1 MSEPKELV
9 LENDLKEAMKQ
20 KNEVK
25 LSVLR
30 MVKAAMIN
38 LKIEKKVEKLDDDD
52 VLRVLAKEIK
62 QHRDSID
69 GFSKGNRED
78 LVAKEKQE
86 LAILEAYMPK
96 QMAPEELLAIIRQV
110 IKDTGATSPADMGK
124 VIKAVME
131 KTKGAAEGKTVSQ
144 LVGHEL
150 TKK

>member
-1 MSEPKELV
+1 
-9 LENDLKEAMKQ
+9 
-20 KNEVK
+20 
-25 LSVLR
+25 
-30 MVKAAMIN
+30 
-38 LKIEKKVEKLDDDD
+38 
-52 VLRVLAKEIK
+52 
-62 QHRDSID
+62 
-69 GFSKGNRED
+69 
-78 LVAKEKQE
+78 
-86 LAILEAYMPK
+86 MPK

>member
-78 LVAKEKQE
+78 LE
-86 LAILEAYMPK
+86 
-96 QMAPEELLAIIRQV
+96 
-110 IKDTGATSPADMGK
+110 
-124 VIKAVME
+124 
-131 KTKGAAEGKTVSQ
+131 
-144 LVGHEL
+144 
-150 TKK
+150 